1 MIFQC
6 ISRTVYRSDLSS
18 SRRSPTSQEEIDLS
32 QQQESAARAAAQAEV
47 TSQKDK
53 ATIKAFEKR
62 IKEIDQE
69 KLRLLTENKF
79 LKEQLVK
86 VKEGR
91 EVYEYGL
98 S

>member
-6 ISRTVYRSDLSS
+6 ISLTVYHSDLSS

-47 TSQKDK
+47 TSQRDK
-53 ATIKAFEKR
+53 ATIEALEKR
-62 IKEIDQE
+62 IKEIERE
-69 KLRLLTENKF
+69 KLLLLTENNF

-86 VKEGR
+86 VEEGK
-91 EVYEYGL
+91 EVYEYGY
-98 S
+98 